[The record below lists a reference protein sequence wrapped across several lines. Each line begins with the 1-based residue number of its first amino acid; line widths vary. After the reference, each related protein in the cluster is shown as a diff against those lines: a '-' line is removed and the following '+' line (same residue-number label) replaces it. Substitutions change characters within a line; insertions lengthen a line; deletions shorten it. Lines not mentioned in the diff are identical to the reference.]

1 MKYIITHKDGK
12 VIDYRRTGF
21 DITSE
26 NIAVADSIPEFVP
39 RDGYNGVLCYNET
52 DGLYWDYVE
61 VPVSED
67 LTDSQ
72 ALYIL
77 TGGEFGEV

>member
-12 VIDYRRTGF
+12 IIDFRSTGF
-21 DITSE
+21 DIADE
-26 NIAVADSIPEFVP
+26 NIAVIDGIPEFVP
-39 RDGYNGVLCYNET
+39 RDGYNGVLCYDEAK
-52 DGLYWDYVE
+52 GIHWSYE
-61 VPVSED
+61 EAPVSDE

-77 TGGEFGEV
+77 TGGEYGEA